1 MVFTRYLILIIKIKK
16 LKEEQAKVCM
26 TVKRKNNLLFCNMNT
41 HKTRKVICEKVQVG
55 ATVIDRNL

>member
-16 LKEEQAKVCM
+16 IKRRTSKSVYDCKE
-26 TVKRKNNLLFCNMNT
+26 KNNLLFCNMNT